1 MSTILRDLHGRQS
14 PRTLPSRL
22 NHSVSVSFDRFKS
35 LLLQLKALPAR
46 DWVLAFTRSRI
57 MEGLIL
63 AAVVRGSHICH
74 ISSSFFDY
82 VTVVILLL
90 HADHVII
97 DVLLF
102 CLWHSVACPFTLR
115 TLYWNRLVM
124 QLNALVW
131 DAWHLWISAVSQGR
145 GEDSRATVGHEWF

>member
-14 PRTLPSRL
+14 SRALPSRL
-22 NHSVSVSFDRFKS
+22 NHSVSVSFDRFES

-46 DWVLAFTRSRI
+46 DRVLAFTRSRI

-63 AAVVRGSHICH
+63 AAVVRGSDICH
-74 ISSSFFDY
+74 ISCSFFDY

-90 HADHVII
+90 HADHII
-97 DVLLF
+97 VDVFLF
-102 CLWHSVACPFTLR
+102 CLWYSVACPLTLR
-115 TLYWNRLVM
+115 TLYWNRLVL
-124 QLNALVW
+124 QLNVLVW
-131 DAWHLWISAVSQGR
+131 DAWHLWISAVSQGS